1 MANKAMRSRWC
12 VLAVVLVAVPM
23 VCSIAPVRGA
33 APPVH
38 HWIFDKDHV
47 RGAGV
52 KAVNGPDG
60 RILGG
65 TQLAKDKG
73 PGSLVFGGRTAS
85 VMITAKSSSAGLP
98 EKTITAEAWVSVYR
112 PLRWGGIVGAMRD
125 NGNDETGWLLGFV
138 GNKFSF
144 AIVTEDKRSMTYL
157 ASRRQF
163 TPGKWHHVVGT
174 YDGKAHCI
182 YVDGRLEASD
192 TSRKGKLLYPP
203 TDTFYEIGAYHDN
216 NEYNRMTGRIH
227 EAAVYKRPLSAK
239 EILARYNAKK
249 DKFPK
254 VDPKLVAKLKNPPP
268 PPAPVHKP
276 KPRGFRVELGPYV
289 RYDAAGLAVVCWE
302 TKIAGPSILTYG
314 LEGQPSKRVTDTTPK
329 KAHAVRL
336 EGLDA
341 GSVYSYTIIVGEKEQ
356 VDGPHTF
363 NTTFNHRP
371 ASIAKLPSPWSD
383 TKSHKAAAERII
395 RDTGITK
402 GYCVVYGFGE
412 GRLAYE
418 LAKCSELIIAGVS
431 EDASAVAKA
440 RKLLSGAK
448 LYGPRITVR
457 HVESLAKLPFT
468 DGFANLIVSED
479 ILAGRKCPGSAAEMF
494 RVLRPGGTAQF
505 GAPRGA
511 AVEEWFKAGKVASV
525 VSRENGWWAS
535 VKRDELPGA
544 GEWTHQYGRADNTAF
559 GGETLGGATATD
571 DLHVQWFGRPGADF
585 GLDRNP
591 RMPAPLAVNG
601 RLFHQGMNRMIA
613 LDSHNGAP
621 LWTLSIPDLR
631 RVNMPRDASNW
642 CADRDNVYVA
652 LRNACWTL
660 DAYTGRR
667 KATAQLPDKAKR
679 ATHDWGYVA
688 REGGKLYGSTVKA
701 GSPYTDFWKKV
712 SWYDQR
718 GGHGTHKICSDGLF
732 ALDLPSGKTAWTYS
746 GGAIVNTTITI
757 GGGKVYFAESRDPE
771 AMASLSS
778 RVTTGKLWSK
788 QFLVALDAESG
799 SKLWAR
805 PLDTAPGIVVFFLA
819 YTDGKLMLVSSSNN
833 KYDLYAYSAADGKD
847 VWHAEHK
854 WAANNHGGHMQ
865 HPAISG
871 GAIFVEPS
879 GYEVATGK
887 RLPLRMGGRQGCSTR
902 AAATGALI
910 YRGDARRISMWD
922 TTTGKTSSWINLRPS
937 CWLSVIPAGGMV
949 LVPEGGAGCSCGNW
963 LETSLGFAPKPS
975 IKKPPGKP
983 KDKTPP
989 SPAKK
994 EGK

>member
-1 MANKAMRSRWC
+1 
-12 VLAVVLVAVPM
+12 VLVAVLAMAAMYCP
-23 VCSIAPVRGA
+23 IALARDA
-33 APPVH
+33 APAAH

-52 KAVNGPDG
+52 KAVNGPAA

-65 TQLAKDKG
+65 AQLAKEKG
-73 PGSLVFGGRTAS
+73 IGSLVLGGRGAS
-85 VMITAKSSSAGLP
+85 VMITPKSSSAGLP
-98 EKTITAEAWVSVYR
+98 EKLITAEAWVSVYK
-112 PLRWGGIVGAMRD
+112 PLAWGGIVGAMRD
-125 NGNDETGWLLGFV
+125 NGSDETGWVLGFV
-138 GNKFSF
+138 GNKFTF
-144 AIVTEDKRSMTYL
+144 AIATEDKRSLTYL
-157 ASRRQF
+157 ASKRQF

-174 YDGKAHCI
+174 YDGKSHCI
-182 YVDGRLEASD
+182 YVDGRLEARD

-227 EAAVYKRPLSAK
+227 EAAVYKRPLTAK

-254 VDPKLVAKLKNPPP
+254 VDPKLVAKLKKLPPA
-268 PPAPVHKP
+268 PAPVHTP
-276 KPRGFRVELGPYV
+276 KPRGFRVELGPWV
-289 RYDAAGLAVVCWE
+289 RFDAPGSAVISWE
-302 TKIAGPSILTYG
+302 TESPTALVFTYG
-314 LEGQPSKRVTDTTPK
+314 LEGRSTKSVLDTTPRK
-329 KAHAVRL
+329 SHAVRIEAL
-336 EGLDA
+336 EA
-341 GSVYSYTIIVGEKEQ
+341 GSTYSYKITVPGADETKDRI
-356 VDGPHTF
+356 DGPYTF
-363 NTTFNHRP
+363 NTAFNHRP
-371 ASIAKLPSPWSD
+371 PSIAKLPSPWPD
-383 TKSHKAAAERII
+383 AGPYKAAAERII

-402 GYCVVYGFGE
+402 GYCLVYGFGE

-418 LAKCSELIIAGVS
+418 LARRSELVVVGVS
-431 EDASAVAKA
+431 SDAAAVAKA
-440 RKLLSGAK
+440 RNLLSKAK
-448 LYGPRITVR
+448 LYGSRITVR
-457 HVESLAKLPFT
+457 HVESTAKLPFT

-479 ILAGRKCPGSAAEMF
+479 ILAGRKPPGSAAEMF
-494 RVLRPGGTAQF
+494 RVLRPGGVAQLTAPK
-505 GAPRGA
+505 GGP
-511 AVEEWFKAGKVASV
+511 VEAWLKAGKVSAIAS
-525 VSRENGWWAS
+525 RQGGWWAS
-535 VKRDELPGA
+535 VKRDELPGT
-544 GEWTHQYGRADNTAF
+544 GVWTHQYGRADNTAF
-559 GGETLGGATATD
+559 GGETLGGATGTD

-613 LDSHNGAP
+613 LDSHNGTP

-667 KATAQLPDKAKR
+667 KSTARLPDKAKR
-679 ATHDWGYVA
+679 PTHDWGYVA
-688 REGGKLYGSTVKA
+688 RVGGKLYGSTVKA
-701 GSPYTDFWKKV
+701 GSVYTEFWKKV

-718 GGHGTHKICSDGLF
+718 GGHGTYKICSDGLF
-732 ALDLPSGKTAWTYS
+732 AVDLPSGKTAWTYT

-757 GGGKVYFAESRDPE
+757 GDGKVYFAESRDPE
-771 AMASLSS
+771 TMASPSS

-788 QFLVALDAESG
+788 QFLVALDAETG
-799 SKLWAR
+799 SVLWQR
-805 PLDTAPGIVVFFLA
+805 PIETAPGIVVFFLA

-865 HPAISG
+865 HPAVSG

-887 RLPLRMGGRQGCSTR
+887 RLPLKMGGRQGCSTR

-910 YRGDARRISMWD
+910 YRGNARRISMWD
-922 TTTGKTSSWINLRPS
+922 TTTGKATSWVNLRPS

-949 LVPEGGAGCSCGNW
+949 LIPEGGAGCSCGNW
-963 LETSLGFAPKPS
+963 LETSLGFSPKPN
-975 IKKPPGKP
+975 IKKPPGGA
-983 KDKTPP
+983 KTPP
-989 SPAKK
+989 APAKK
-994 EGK
+994 EGE